1 MNKNKAMKEIKRHIQ
16 SFKYIHKKEFLKI
29 DLWHLTFQMDIGLP
43 EIQMTIKFN
52 ESFLDVL
59 VFPHPIIVNDN
70 NFYDLLRIIN
80 YINWNLKG
88 LGRLYID
95 DYRDL
100 AYSLR
105 IKYSFFK
112 KMVEF
117 SLGEIE
123 FAIDIYSDLLK
134 TIFDIS
140 KGEMSYDDGKRQI
153 DLIWKRV

>member
-1 MNKNKAMKEIKRHIQ
+1 
-16 SFKYIHKKEFLKI
+16 
-29 DLWHLTFQMDIGLP
+29 
-43 EIQMTIKFN
+43 MTIKFN

-105 IKYSFFK
+105 IKYDFLE
-112 KMVEF
+112 KMPEF
-117 SLGEIE
+117 TLGELE
-123 FAIDIYSDLLK
+123 FAIDIYSDLFK

-140 KGEMSYDDGKRQI
+140 EGEISYDDGKRQI
-153 DLIWKRV
+153 ELIWKID